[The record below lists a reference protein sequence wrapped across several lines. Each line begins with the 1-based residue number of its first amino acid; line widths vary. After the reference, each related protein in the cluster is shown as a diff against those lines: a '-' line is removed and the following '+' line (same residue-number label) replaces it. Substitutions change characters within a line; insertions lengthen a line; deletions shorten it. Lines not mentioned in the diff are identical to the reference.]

1 MLFQRSFRSMG
12 TGVQVQIVY
21 GPGMQDAVTSLGE
34 SVESL
39 FREEHDRFTRFESDS
54 ELSRLNAEGR
64 LERPSAE
71 MREVLEHSLHWHRAT
86 SRLFNP
92 AILPALVAAGYDR
105 TFDEIEFTDA
115 RASSLDRA
123 AAPNFAAVCR
133 VDPAPGGPVELSQ
146 NAQVDL
152 GGIVKGWT
160 VDRAARLLSTASG
173 YLIDAGGDIRV
184 GGRAPEPCGWGI
196 AIEDPFQR
204 RYCADLI
211 VLTDRGVATSS
222 TRRRAWTTGGRRE
235 HHLIDPRTGEPSRT
249 DTVSATVVTDTVEK
263 AEVYSKTAVLLGSV
277 ASLAWLSDR
286 GDADAFL
293 ILENGESVETEGW
306 RRWRPYQRTAV
317 SAAR

>member
-1 MLFQRSFRSMG
+1 MG
-12 TGVQVQIVY
+12 TGVQVQIVH

-39 FREEHDRFTRFESDS
+39 FHQEHDRFTRFEPDS

-71 MREVLEHSLHWHRAT
+71 MREVLQHSLHWYRST

-92 AILPALVAAGYDR
+92 AILPALLAAGYDR
-105 TFDEIEFTDA
+105 TFDEIQQIGAEATAPA
-115 RASSLDRA
+115 RV
-123 AAPNFAAVCR
+123 AAPDFESVFRLEPSANDAI
-133 VDPAPGGPVELSQ
+133 ELRDQ
-146 NAQVDL
+146 AHIDL

-160 VDRAARLLSTASG
+160 VDRAARLLSAASG

-211 VLTDRGVATSS
+211 VLTDRAVATSS
-222 TRRRAWTTGGRRE
+222 TRRRTWTARGRRE
-235 HHLIDPRTGEPSRT
+235 HHLIDPRTGAPSRT
-249 DTVSATVVTDTVEK
+249 DVVSATVVTDTVEK
-263 AEVYSKTAVLLGSV
+263 AEVYSKTAVLLGSM
-277 ASLAWLSDR
+277 SLMTWLSER

-306 RRWRPYQRTAV
+306 RRWRPYQRTVV